1 MTSHYTNTSDLLEKF
16 ADAWAQC
23 FVHAQHHRIFCYIT
37 LTPISGLPPLRAS
50 PTSPPSA
57 STSPLLPHRLLQKP
71 PHRLHPRQVLAL
83 RRHRHPE
90 GAREARFLRQH
101 AGRDGV
107 AVGHEGGQH
116 GQAGAGAHGFVL
128 GGDAGAA
135 KGKALGR
142 VALIEKLQ
150 LFGEQQVVRIADEG
164 VVAQVFALGQRY
176 RLTQSTSSESLLT
189 ADFQPNNS
197 LCVPR
202 RLKMMISMSLSS
214 GCGSTR

>member
-1 MTSHYTNTSDLLEKF
+1 MLHHP
-16 ADAWAQC
+16 DAHIRLA
-23 FVHAQHHRIFCYIT
+23 AAARIAH
-37 LTPISGLPPLRAS
+37 LTPFGINLPPPPAPS
-50 PTSPPSA
+50 PS
-57 STSPLLPHRLLQKP
+57 KP
-71 PHRLHPRQVLAL
+71 PYRLHARQVLGL
-83 RRHRHPE
+83 GRHAHPE
-90 GAREARFLRQH
+90 GARETRLLRQH
-101 AGRDGV
+101 AGEDGV
-107 AVGHEGGQH
+107 AVGQKKGGQH